1 MKTFFTF
8 CLLLQTYLLS
18 AQLKFETK
26 FYDAVN
32 KWVLFDSNDSDND
45 HILGFIYIDP
55 TAGYTLRYYGLVIQ
69 EPTSLKLKTKSDESL
84 IIHRL
89 ANNTSDVYVLNDKE
103 LNTLN
108 LKSEPDNFEHY
119 KINNPNL
126 FLLKQG
132 SFLNG
137 LQLSKAALKPLEELY
152 LKDKNFKGLAF
163 ELGFAYN
170 ALGTPEKGIDLLESY
185 LKNNNTDYWAM
196 KELLLAYVE
205 TNELKKAEDLYNQ
218 LIKISPSVAFKTEI
232 TVYIAKGYL
241 GLKDK
246 QNFDKWISR
255 AESYANG
262 NKQIM
267 NYIEALKNTLP
278 KD

>member
-1 MKTFFTF
+1 MTNSDKKIIGGLIKS
-8 CLLLQTYLLS
+8 CLTINPTY
-18 AQLKFETK
+18 
-26 FYDAVN
+26 
-32 KWVLFDSNDSDND
+32 
-45 HILGFIYIDP
+45 
-55 TAGYTLRYYGLVIQ
+55 
-69 EPTSLKLKTKSDESL
+69 
-84 IIHRL
+84 
-89 ANNTSDVYVLNDKE
+89 
-103 LNTLN
+103 
-108 LKSEPDNFEHY
+108 
-119 KINNPNL
+119 
-126 FLLKQG
+126 FL
-132 SFLNG
+132 
-137 LQLSKAALKPLEELY
+137 PY

-196 KELLLAYVE
+196 KELLLAFVE

-218 LIKISPSVAFKTEI
+218 LIKISPSVAFKAVI

-267 NYIEALKNTLP
+267 NYIEALK
-278 KD
+278 KKGGK